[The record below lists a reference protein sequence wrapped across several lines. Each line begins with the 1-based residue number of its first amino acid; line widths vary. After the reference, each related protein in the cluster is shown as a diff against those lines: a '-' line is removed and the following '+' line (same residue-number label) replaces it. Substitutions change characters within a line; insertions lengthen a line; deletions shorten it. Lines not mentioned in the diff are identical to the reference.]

1 MSKDIMMRYK
11 INLPRNDKRYVEY
24 ANKGWRDSQLELQE
38 KKIKIEKNID
48 EQRNTIALANKKQIV
63 NFLKYLLFQGRYI
76 FFDFLI
82 QIIDINTEYKEF
94 IEPKEVIM
102 FGHHDTLE
110 GIPAREKT
118 TEINHTVL
126 SDTFDLPKY
135 FSDTIFLICCGATLD
150 LNYQKYLLNRTNQ
163 FIEEP
168 ITSLQV
174 SASELEEENAACDLI
189 VYLFDKEKISS
200 AYLINIFKKINQD
213 RLRIYKLAT
222 YIIQYQFDIKL
233 SSWSW
238 YFNLKKDEIDYLKNF
253 NERLKKI
260 KEDKITPET
269 IQNFNKFSEELEML
283 AYEVE
288 KVKIFAEEIEK
299 NLHIFYLL
307 RPTHMESFLDSNE
320 YISDLYASEIKQVTD
335 EIRLEIPEITF
346 LDSKELQ
353 ISKPNADLET
363 IRKIKKAY
371 PSIIFPNLPGDSSL
385 NSTSSI
391 TTNSLTNFQNLD
403 NLNET
408 LISTIELNSNSV
420 NQTKKFHRLEC
431 EEILD
436 STSKITSEAKDEKK
450 EIHKIDKE
458 GLVSETICEPE
469 IKNLKLDP
477 VITNNFSQEVK
488 KLEISSPDLT
498 MTQDAIAQ
506 NATFS
511 IRLKESK
518 ETDDFKTQIAEK
530 KSQHETF
537 LSHIEEELITTTDT
551 EEKNSNWPSKNDF
564 LLALQENEIELAKLS
579 LHLEKLAEKE
589 EKQKTIF
596 VENFHFSKSEYEK
609 IDLFKKALN
618 LYLSDFII
626 KNIAIARQLADPKF
640 NLFTQVVLSSVTF
653 LATQFIPIPFIGTI
667 IGESSKWFIKKQKI
681 AQAQI
686 VTHDLHTISE
696 AAILIEHIVELTACS
711 FQLLISKFHPLAID
725 VFAEAMVIRLAF
737 CLNKKEIKAVADLK
751 NLQKLA
757 EHLVMYCSLHN
768 TADDSPIKP
777 KADSPLLAF
786 RESKSTENM
795 PLYRYETTNVV
806 CRQSPIVFF
815 EAKLQQYFY
824 CKTSSDIAFQTNLPL
839 RWASDYEKDY
849 RNLGKSIRWLGI
861 LPISPLS
868 LQNQQIKME
877 LSAALKKIK
886 QLEKQLADK
895 NLEIQAIQENVESKK
910 TTKISNDY
918 ISTFSIR
925 STLNRSKSEPSFR
938 KLSST

>member
-1 MSKDIMMRYK
+1 MK
-11 INLPRNDKRYVEY
+11 E
-24 ANKGWRDSQLELQE
+24 
-38 KKIKIEKNID
+38 
-48 EQRNTIALANKKQIV
+48 
-63 NFLKYLLFQGRYI
+63 I
-76 FFDFLI
+76 F
-82 QIIDINTEYKEF
+82 N
-94 IEPKEVIM
+94 
-102 FGHHDTLE
+102 
-110 GIPAREKT
+110 
-118 TEINHTVL
+118 
-126 SDTFDLPKY
+126 SDL
-135 FSDTIFLICCGATLD
+135 LD
-150 LNYQKYLLNRTNQ
+150 LFAWEK
-163 FIEEP
+163 
-168 ITSLQV
+168 V
-174 SASELEEENAACDLI
+174 SAATKSLLEVLGVKNGQDI
-189 VYLFDKEKISS
+189 VYLASVKILIDKTNERTNAGELTKNS
-200 AYLINIFKKINQD
+200 D
-213 RLRIYKLAT
+213 LAT
-222 YIIQYQFDIKL
+222 
-233 SSWSW
+233 
-238 YFNLKKDEIDYLKNF
+238 
-253 NERLKKI
+253 RLKEAKLPI
-260 KEDKITPET
+260 
-269 IQNFNKFSEELEML
+269 
-283 AYEVE
+283 Y
-288 KVKIFAEEIEK
+288 EK
-299 NLHIFYLL
+299 NLLKYVNFITDSFSNMRKIADESIQDYQESSSAFFAMFYQDISRSLSSASGFIWANIIKHDFARIYYFISIICTESHFATEVLKELNRRGYENDLSELLHGFLLMSALDLTPKSHQHDGVNKVLACILKNIPQAVDDYLTAVFSSKRENNRESRRHPHAKVYRSPIFYKTIYCLL
-307 RPTHMESFLDSNE
+307 DACEV
-320 YISDLYASEIKQVTD
+320 ISPKLMIQVEKLTQKPDLYALKIIFQERSTYI
-335 EIRLEIPEITF
+335 
-346 LDSKELQ
+346 
-353 ISKPNADLET
+353 ET
-363 IRKIKKAY
+363 PSTKKIRKLEWEE
-371 PSIIFPNLPGDSSL
+371 NLYSM
-385 NSTSSI
+385 
-391 TTNSLTNFQNLD
+391 
-403 NLNET
+403 
-408 LISTIELNSNSV
+408 
-420 NQTKKFHRLEC
+420 
-431 EEILD
+431 
-436 STSKITSEAKDEKK
+436 SKTTSEAKDEKK

-886 QLEKQLADK
+886 QLEKQLAEK
-895 NLEIQAIQENVESKK
+895 NLEIQTIQENVESKK
-910 TTKISNDY
+910 PTKISNDY